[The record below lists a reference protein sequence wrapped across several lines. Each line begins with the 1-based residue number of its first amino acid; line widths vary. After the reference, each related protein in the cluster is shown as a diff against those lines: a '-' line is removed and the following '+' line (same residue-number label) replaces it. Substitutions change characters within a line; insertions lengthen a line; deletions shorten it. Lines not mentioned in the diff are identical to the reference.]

1 MTGRPFPGGP
11 RYDAEWEDVDRAA
24 LDAEKRAEL
33 RHMADLMRH
42 AYRIAQFFPR
52 REVTP

>member
-1 MTGRPFPGGP
+1 MTAHPFPGGP
-11 RYDAEWEDVDRAA
+11 RYDREWADVV
-24 LDAEKRAEL
+24 DAEKRAEL

-42 AYRIAQFFPR
+42 AYRIAHFFAQ